1 LIFDS
6 ARERSF
12 AAALARV
19 GACLSMAG
27 FFLLGASSS
36 LQNAI
41 AEGDTRTISFHH
53 LHTGEDITI
62 TYKRDGRYDEGAL
75 KKLDWFMRDWRKE
88 QSTHMDPHL
97 FDLVW
102 ETYREVGAA
111 RPIDVVCGYRSPE
124 TNSML
129 RARSGGVAQFSQHIN
144 GQAMDFFIPGVPL
157 EKIREV
163 GLRLQRGGVGFYPT
177 SGSPFVHL
185 DTGTIRHW
193 PRMTHEQL
201 VKVFPDGRTVH
212 IPSDGQPLRGYALAL
227 AEVERRGGRPS
238 EISLDTAREAGVIT
252 ASAEHDAEKPK
263 HGLLARLFG
272 RGKDN
277 DEVSEEPAPKHTRA
291 PMTVAN
297 VTAPKAQPVSV
308 EHIVRL
314 PTARPKTFMVAAAV
328 PKQTRPTFV
337 TASLGSSLIDS
348 RGYWRGAVQNG
359 PDLPATKSTPDPF
372 ATASADTSTTGSSAL
387 AYAAESDAVEP
398 ARTMRPMG
406 ARIPRAPREASVMP
420 ARGNTTVVA
429 KPALAAALPG
439 DGKGVDSPWLRAAM
453 LAPSASKYL
462 TATRLG
468 AVDMRPLQEL
478 LYKPSMSV
486 VMTFSADPHL
496 GMVTGHFDGPA
507 VVFVATTTF
516 TRQSTAS
523 LR

>member
-1 LIFDS
+1 
-6 ARERSF
+6 
-12 AAALARV
+12 
-19 GACLSMAG
+19 
-27 FFLLGASSS
+27 
-36 LQNAI
+36 
-41 AEGDTRTISFHH
+41 
-53 LHTGEDITI
+53 
-62 TYKRDGRYDEGAL
+62 
-75 KKLDWFMRDWRKE
+75 
-88 QSTHMDPHL
+88 
-97 FDLVW
+97 
-102 ETYREVGAA
+102 
-111 RPIDVVCGYRSPE
+111 
-124 TNSML
+124 
-129 RARSGGVAQFSQHIN
+129 
-144 GQAMDFFIPGVPL
+144 
-157 EKIREV
+157 
-163 GLRLQRGGVGFYPT
+163 
-177 SGSPFVHL
+177 
-185 DTGTIRHW
+185 
-193 PRMTHEQL
+193 
-201 VKVFPDGRTVH
+201 
-212 IPSDGQPLRGYALAL
+212 
-227 AEVERRGGRPS
+227 
-238 EISLDTAREAGVIT
+238 
-252 ASAEHDAEKPK
+252 
-263 HGLLARLFG
+263 
-272 RGKDN
+272 
-277 DEVSEEPAPKHTRA
+277 
-291 PMTVAN
+291 MTVAN